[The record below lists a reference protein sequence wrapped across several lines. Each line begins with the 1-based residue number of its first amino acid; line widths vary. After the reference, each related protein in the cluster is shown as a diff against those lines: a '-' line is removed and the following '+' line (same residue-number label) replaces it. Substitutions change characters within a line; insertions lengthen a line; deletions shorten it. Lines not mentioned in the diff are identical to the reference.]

1 MSNFLDSITIDL
13 YLSDNTIMHLTSLN
27 YLCDLQLSKSLDSSL
42 TSLIGK
48 VSTNTLLLGLNNLS
62 STFSTTS
69 PLYSKI
75 VKGAK
80 LVLKDGAVVKGT
92 FYITDYDAPE
102 DEPKATIKA
111 VDRMYYIL
119 NQTVEE
125 LEIEREKDV
134 KDFIK
139 ELLVSQGISEEK
151 VSVDETITGTLNY
164 GIATGQKVS
173 EVLND
178 FCLATDT
185 YIYMDAAENVV
196 VKSRKITG
204 EVEQTLTHDA
214 DLYELTTVKSF
225 KQSYNTLILGY
236 GRTSISAVSELL
248 KLNEE
253 IVNGQETLIL
263 NNNAVKK
270 AIYDID
276 HIKIPEDFDLVDINC
291 SQKVVNISVQNTT
304 LMELPCEIVVYG
316 RNLEIVESFV
326 EKQDEGIADRN
337 ELKLQSKLIQDKA
350 TADSIATTLY
360 DRMSLEIP
368 NMKVGIMPDDFTI
381 ELCKIIRVL
390 TDKIDFTGYVHS
402 FDYTISEGDV
412 DLKIGLKAIEDEE
425 EEVE

>member
-1 MSNFLDSITIDL
+1 MSNFIENLTIDL

-75 VKGAK
+75 RKGEK
-80 LVLKDGAVVKGT
+80 LVLKDGSTVKGT

-204 EVEQTLTHDA
+204 VVEQTLTHDA

-253 IVNGQETLIL
+253 VVDSEEVRVL
-263 NNNAVKK
+263 NNNKVDKPL
-270 AIYDID
+270 YDID
-276 HIKIPEDFDLVDINC
+276 QVKLSEDFDLIDLSC
-291 SQKVVNISVQNTT
+291 SQNAISISIQNTSED
-304 LMELPCEIVVYG
+304 ELPCSITVYG
-316 RNLEIVESFV
+316 RTLEIVDSYV
-326 EKQDEGIADRN
+326 ERKDEGITDRN
-337 ELKLQSKLIQDKA
+337 ELKLQSKLIQDKV
-350 TADSIATTLY
+350 TADNIVTTLY
-360 DRMSLEIP
+360 SRMSLEIP

-412 DLKIGLKAIEDEE
+412 DLKIGLKAVEED
-425 EEVE
+425 